1 MQLFSADAT
10 LFLIFFFKF
19 FAPENM
25 KKKHSQKLL
34 IIGPDIFFLV
44 LPIGSNLN
52 SCSIKIFHRGTSL

>member
-34 IIGPDIFFLV
+34 IIGPDIFF
-44 LPIGSNLN
+44 
-52 SCSIKIFHRGTSL
+52 